1 MSFARASSL
10 FLLFALLACADDGL
24 RSSALEPSGS
34 ASAEPAPSPT
44 SLQAA
49 QNPGKLI
56 HVVVALCDNQ
66 YQGIVPVPEKIGNG
80 DDPKNNLYWGAA
92 YGVKSFFRRARDWTL
107 ISEVTNPKPAVLE
120 RCVFKHRTE
129 PVYLIADAY
138 RGREIRQSTLDFL
151 KFASGRDTEAI
162 EVLSDGKRSTL
173 YGGGA
178 ADLMVYVGHNGLMDF
193 GLPEYP
199 QSADD
204 RRRGAVILA
213 CASKPYFEDPLRR
226 TGADPVLW
234 TTNLMAP
241 EAYVLEAAVEGWRL
255 GEEGEK
261 VRRRAAEAYHKY
273 QNCGMRG
280 AMNLFASGW

>member
-1 MSFARASSL
+1 M
-10 FLLFALLACADDGL
+10 
-24 RSSALEPSGS
+24 
-34 ASAEPAPSPT
+34 
-44 SLQAA
+44 
-49 QNPGKLI
+49 
-56 HVVVALCDNQ
+56 
-66 YQGIVPVPEKIGNG
+66 PVPEKIGNG